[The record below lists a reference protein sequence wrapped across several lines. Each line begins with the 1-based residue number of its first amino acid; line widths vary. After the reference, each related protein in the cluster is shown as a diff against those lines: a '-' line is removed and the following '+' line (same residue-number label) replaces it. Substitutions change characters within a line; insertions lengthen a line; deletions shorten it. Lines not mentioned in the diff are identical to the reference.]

1 MELML
6 WRWST
11 MVQATSVVL
20 IAGFFIALA
29 HSLGRDELR
38 SWVGAWLANLAAL
51 LVTIVFWLLRPEGVF
66 AFGVA
71 TTAYLFSK
79 TMFVVLL
86 IDGAAGFSIRRPA
99 RPSYAG
105 VLAVVAML
113 SLSGGLVIRT
123 IDQLGLVQAA
133 VICLGLGA
141 SAISLARSHFDRHG
155 WLATGFAIRAL
166 LALAESA
173 AYAMHWNGANN
184 PAPAFLATFISV
196 HSSFDAGAEWVI
208 ALGCVLTLYSRIQGE
223 LTQSN
228 TELKHAQVQLRDLLH
243 RDQLTDA
250 LNRRALPSLLREAH
264 AGGAT
269 LLFFDLDDF
278 KRINDQLG
286 HHVGDTCLFRF
297 AGALRAVF
305 AAHDRIVRYA
315 GDEFVVFTQEGDA
328 DIIAERIRRVRS
340 DLASASGP
348 TPSIHFSVGIAHVDP
363 GDDPEAALL
372 KADRAMYAAKSAR
385 VPEMRSKYQREAR
398 ADLSG

>member
-1 MELML
+1 ML

-51 LVTIVFWLLRPEGVF
+51 LVTIAFWLLRPEGAF

-71 TTAYLFSK
+71 ATAYLFTK

-99 RPSYAG
+99 RSSYAG

-113 SLSGGLVIRT
+113 SLSGGLVIRS

-133 VICLGLGA
+133 IICLGLGA
-141 SAISLARSHFDRHG
+141 SAISLARSRFDRHG
-155 WLATGFAIRAL
+155 WLATGFAIRAV

-173 AYAMHWNGANN
+173 AYAMHWSGASN
-184 PAPAFLATFISV
+184 PAPAFLTTFISV

-228 TELKHAQVQLRDLLH
+228 GELKQAQVQLRGLLH
-243 RDQLTDA
+243 RDQLTDV
-250 LNRRALPSLLREAH
+250 LNRRALPGLFREAQV
-264 AGGAT
+264 AGAT

-286 HHVGDTCLFRF
+286 HHVGDTCLVRF
-297 AGALRAVF
+297 ARALHEAF
-305 AAHDRIVRYA
+305 ATGDRIVRYA
-315 GDEFVVFTQEGDA
+315 GDEFVVFTEERNA
-328 DIIAERIRRVRS
+328 DIIADLIRRVRG
-340 DLASASGP
+340 DLASSSDPAP
-348 TPSIHFSVGIAHVDP
+348 DIHFSVGIARVDP

-385 VPEMRSKYQREAR
+385 TSEIQLKNQREER
-398 ADLSG
+398 VDLSG